1 MAKVGSQ
8 DVAQLAGVS
17 RSTVSRVFTPG
28 TYVAE
33 DTRVKVMRAAEML
46 GYRPN
51 IIARSLTMRRT
62 RLVGIVTG
70 HLENPSH
77 AAIVRRIAAGVQ
89 DHGMATLL
97 VTARYNEAERVL
109 QSLLSYQVD
118 ALVVTSA
125 VPTSAISRECA
136 RVGIP
141 LVVTHRTP
149 EEIHGLSV
157 YGDNVIGTDMV
168 TDHLVSQGYRK
179 FAYISGL
186 REIFSSNEREQ
197 AYALALARHGLRLL
211 YSETG
216 NFEYDDALVAMRSLL
231 SREDPPDAVFCAND
245 IMAAAALDVARYDFV
260 LRPGEDIAVVGYDE
274 SPLARLRG
282 YDLTS
287 VNVNSA
293 RVADGA
299 VDYILE
305 SQAAGAPIPRLLPI
319 APELVVRGSSTRTTD
334 IR

>member
-125 VPTSAISRECA
+125 VPTSAASSVWCANWNGPGGSSSRSRSKPA
-136 RVGIP
+136 
-141 LVVTHRTP
+141 
-149 EEIHGLSV
+149 
-157 YGDNVIGTDMV
+157 V
-168 TDHLVSQGYRK
+168 TDP
-179 FAYISGL
+179 A
-186 REIFSSNEREQ
+186 
-197 AYALALARHGLRLL
+197 
-211 YSETG
+211 
-216 NFEYDDALVAMRSLL
+216 
-231 SREDPPDAVFCAND
+231 
-245 IMAAAALDVARYDFV
+245 
-260 LRPGEDIAVVGYDE
+260 
-274 SPLARLRG
+274 
-282 YDLTS
+282 
-287 VNVNSA
+287 
-293 RVADGA
+293 
-299 VDYILE
+299 
-305 SQAAGAPIPRLLPI
+305 
-319 APELVVRGSSTRTTD
+319 
-334 IR
+334 